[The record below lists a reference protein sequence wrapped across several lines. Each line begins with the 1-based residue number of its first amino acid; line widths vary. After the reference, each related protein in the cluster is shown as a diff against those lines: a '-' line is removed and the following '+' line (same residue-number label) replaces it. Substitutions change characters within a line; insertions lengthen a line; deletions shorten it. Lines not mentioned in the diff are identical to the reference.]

1 MSETPLQILKAHAS
15 LRLFFGIGLDS
26 HAKHHI
32 QDWLS
37 QQVES
42 KRTFTKP
49 DNLHLTLAFLGLT
62 PSVFLP
68 ELENFAQSLTI
79 EPFTLRFEQH
89 DYWQDTGIFFL
100 KPQSIPSQ
108 LAELAHSLRTKG
120 ESMGLYQNP
129 YAFAPHI
136 TLSRGNK
143 QQPNVTKPI
152 TPFEIKVDSFSL
164 YHSHQSEQGLV
175 YEPITRFG

>member
-1 MSETPLQILKAHAS
+1 MSETPLQISMTHAS
-15 LRLFFGIGLDS
+15 MRLFFGIGLDS
-26 HAKHHI
+26 QAKQHI

-42 KRTFTKP
+42 KRAFTKP

-62 PSVFLP
+62 PSEFLP
-68 ELENFAQSLTI
+68 ELERFAQSLTI
-79 EPFTLRFEQH
+79 EPFTLQFEQH

-100 KPQSIPSQ
+100 KPHTIPSQ
-108 LAELAHSLRTKG
+108 LAELANALRTKG

-136 TLSRGNK
+136 SLSRGNK
-143 QQPNVTKPI
+143 LKPNVIKPI
-152 TPFEIKVDSFSL
+152 TPFELCVNSFSL

-175 YEPITRFG
+175 YEPIARFG